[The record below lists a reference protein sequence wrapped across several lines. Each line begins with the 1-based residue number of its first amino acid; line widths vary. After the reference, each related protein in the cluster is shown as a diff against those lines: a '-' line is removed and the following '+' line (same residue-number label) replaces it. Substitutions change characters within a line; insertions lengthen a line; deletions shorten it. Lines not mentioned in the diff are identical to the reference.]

1 MASFMKHDKCD
12 RYISGGYCR
21 GFLLGICLR
30 SCDGPELKMDKS
42 VATAESLF
50 LQDRIDSNPDLH
62 EVEVPVDRYILSQV
76 IVFCKKKWDFSGV
89 LAADYLFIPSL
100 LQLTTNALANSVQ
113 TKLHPTAVWSTIL
126 FSSHQ

>member
-1 MASFMKHDKCD
+1 MASLMKHDKCN

-62 EVEVPVDRYILSQV
+62 EVEKYSFQFERGCRLSLHSELVGVDNKCIGK
-76 IVFCKKKWDFSGV
+76 FCANEASPHGGVVNNPFQFSPIMAPFF
-89 LAADYLFIPSL
+89 LY
-100 LQLTTNALANSVQ
+100 
-113 TKLHPTAVWSTIL
+113 H
-126 FSSHQ
+126 

>member
-1 MASFMKHDKCD
+1 MASLMKHDKCN

-62 EVEVPVDRYILSQV
+62 EVEVPVDRDILSQ
-76 IVFCKKKWDFSGV
+76 
-89 LAADYLFIPSL
+89 AADYLFIPSL
-100 LQLTTNALANSVQ
+100 LELTTNALANSVQ